1 MKTKKLHNKVMNN
14 LYNPILQNK
23 REIDLQI
30 GDLIV
35 MGYNRTNCGNAY
47 VEMGIYNGGE
57 IDTMDVD
64 LSKTIIIDYAVNDV
78 TKEDA
83 ILATE
88 KNSTFECAEWW
99 RTPTDDEKRLYCA
112 IYKNY
117 TLLNDIN
124 KVLNSVIEE
133 KYNNDDIIDILTI
146 IKSKLENEEH

>member
-1 MKTKKLHNKVMNN
+1 MNTKELHEKVMDN
-14 LYNPILQNK
+14 LYNPILRNK
-23 REIDLQI
+23 REIDLKV

-35 MGYNRTNCGNAY
+35 MGYNMTEYGSAY
-47 VEMGIYNGGE
+47 VEMGIYKGGE
-57 IDTMDVD
+57 IHNIGVE
-64 LSKTIIIDYAVNDV
+64 LSNTLILDYVSSNV
-78 TKEDA
+78 KKENN
-83 ILATE
+83 ILTTE
-88 KNSTFECAEWW
+88 KNAIFECAEWW